1 MGSKGNGK
9 GIRWIREH
17 LAYRGDDCLPWPYS
31 KDARV
36 GRGMLGYNGQQWW
49 AHRLMCT
56 LAHGEPPTPKHQT
69 IHICGNGH
77 LGCTN
82 PRHLRWGTNAENQKD
97 RRRHGTHK
105 GAKGTRTRLT
115 ADQIAEIR
123 KREKPQVQIAQDFGI
138 SLGCVQYW
146 QGHDRPPVPWK
157 TKTINS

>member
-1 MGSKGNGK
+1 MGNKGNGK

-17 LAYRGDDCLPWPYS
+17 LDHRGDDCLLWPYS
-31 KDARV
+31 KDSRV

-69 IHICGNGH
+69 IHTCGNGH
-77 LGCTN
+77 LGCAN

-97 RRRHGTHK
+97 RRKHGTHK

-115 ADQIAEIR
+115 DDQIAEIR
-123 KREKPQVQIAQDFGI
+123 RKEKTQVQIAKDFGI

-146 QGHDRPPVPWK
+146 QRHDRPPVPWK
-157 TKTINS
+157 DSSP